1 MQRTLSILMTAVF
14 LFFCSF
20 SRAEEAPIPATPS
33 RWVTDTVGFLSPET
47 QQSLDKH
54 LEEYQKSSGM
64 KVAVWIGKTAG
75 DAALETW
82 AQSSINAWKTRDKG
96 FAEGIVLFLLTEDQA
111 IDIEVAP
118 GLQSR
123 LSDEFIAQ
131 VIMEQM
137 APLLNKGEKNQAL
150 TQGIDA
156 ILTQLIKTKPQN
168 PPKATPPSSEQTPRV
183 ASPTPTP
190 SAENTQSGKPEST
203 PETTSTIRTP
213 SSWMLIMLGLIILLS
228 IIVGVWAGS
237 SQETK

>member
-1 MQRTLSILMTAVF
+1 V
-14 LFFCSF
+14 
-20 SRAEEAPIPATPS
+20 E
-33 RWVTDTVGFLSPET
+33 
-47 QQSLDKH
+47 
-54 LEEYQKSSGM
+54 
-64 KVAVWIGKTAG
+64 VAVWIGKTAG